1 MKKILFF
8 VLFLA
13 ISIFILSEFVGD
25 KIIKGILEKNI
36 SSSIDRKT
44 EINDLK
50 ISYLKGEAVIKKISV
65 NNKNF
70 PNQLLTV
77 ENAFIKLKSS
87 SIFSNIVEISS
98 VELDGIEFNYYFNLK
113 KAKINDNV
121 KSLNKSI
128 DSNDN
133 ESSSSKQ
140 FNIEKLNIK
149 NIALSVNSP
158 DLKISQTVSL
168 KNMEFNNVGNTQ
180 KSKSYKTIIKDFSK
194 DAAETVKK
202 KFLKS
207 NVKEKIDK
215 LKDINEEKVKDKIK
229 KGLEKNKDK
238 LKDKLKKLIN

>member
-8 VLFLA
+8 ILFLA

-25 KIIKGILEKNI
+25 SIIKGILEKNI

-70 PNQLLTV
+70 PNQLLTID
-77 ENAFIKLKSS
+77 NAFIKLKSS

-202 KFLKS
+202 KFLKI

>member
-8 VLFLA
+8 ILFLA

-70 PNQLLTV
+70 PNQLLTI

-128 DSNDN
+128 DSNDD

-140 FNIEKLNIK
+140 FNIKKLNIK

>member
-70 PNQLLTV
+70 PNQLLTID
-77 ENAFIKLKSS
+77 NAFIKLKSS

-180 KSKSYKTIIKDFSK
+180 KSKSYKTIIKNFSK
-194 DAAETVKK
+194 DAAEIVKK

>member
-8 VLFLA
+8 VLFFA

-50 ISYLKGEAVIKKISV
+50 ISYLKGEAVIKKISL

-70 PNQLLTV
+70 PNQLLTID
-77 ENAFIKLKSS
+77 NAFIKLKSS

-194 DAAETVKK
+194 DAAKTVKK

>member
-8 VLFLA
+8 VLFLV

-25 KIIKGILEKNI
+25 NIIKGILEKNI

-44 EINDLK
+44 EIKDLK

-70 PNQLLTV
+70 PNQLLTID
-77 ENAFIKLKSS
+77 NAFIKLKSS

-128 DSNDN
+128 GSNDN

-238 LKDKLKKLIN
+238 LKNKLKKLIN

>member
-8 VLFLA
+8 ILFLV

-70 PNQLLTV
+70 PNQLLTI

-128 DSNDN
+128 DSNDD

-140 FNIEKLNIK
+140 FNIKKLNIK

>member
-70 PNQLLTV
+70 PNQLLTI

-87 SIFSNIVEISS
+87 SIFSNIIEISS

>member
-8 VLFLA
+8 ILFLA

-25 KIIKGILEKNI
+25 SIIKGILEKNI

-70 PNQLLTV
+70 PNQLLTID
-77 ENAFIKLKSS
+77 NAFIKLKSS

-215 LKDINEEKVKDKIK
+215 LKDINEEKVKDNKIFF
-229 KGLEKNKDK
+229 L
-238 LKDKLKKLIN
+238 

>member
-8 VLFLA
+8 VLFFA

-25 KIIKGILEKNI
+25 NIIKGILEKNI

-70 PNQLLTV
+70 PNQLLTID
-77 ENAFIKLKSS
+77 NAFIKLKSS

>member
-8 VLFLA
+8 VLFLV

-70 PNQLLTV
+70 PNQLLTI

>member
-1 MKKILFF
+1 MKKTLFF
-8 VLFLA
+8 ILFLA

-25 KIIKGILEKNI
+25 SIIKGILEKNI

-44 EINDLK
+44 EINGLK

-70 PNQLLTV
+70 PNQLLTID
-77 ENAFIKLKSS
+77 NAFIKLKSS

-168 KNMEFNNVGNTQ
+168 KNMEFKNVGNTK

-194 DAAETVKK
+194 NAAETVKK
-202 KFLKS
+202 KILTTD
-207 NVKEKIDK
+207 VKQKLDK

-229 KGLEKNKDK
+229 KELEENKEK
-238 LKDKLKKLIN
+238 LKNKLKKLIN

>member
-1 MKKILFF
+1 MKKTLFF
-8 VLFLA
+8 ILFLA

-25 KIIKGILEKNI
+25 SIIKGILEKNI

-70 PNQLLTV
+70 PNQLLTID
-77 ENAFIKLKSS
+77 NAFIKLKSS

-133 ESSSSKQ
+133 ELSSSKQ

-168 KNMEFNNVGNTQ
+168 KNMEFKNVGNTK

-194 DAAETVKK
+194 NAAETVKK
-202 KFLKS
+202 KILTTD
-207 NVKEKIDK
+207 VKQKLDK

-229 KGLEKNKDK
+229 KELEENKEK
-238 LKDKLKKLIN
+238 LKNKLKKLIN

>member
-8 VLFLA
+8 ILFLA

-50 ISYLKGEAVIKKISV
+50 ISYLKGEAVIKKINV

-70 PNQLLTV
+70 PNQLLTID
-77 ENAFIKLKSS
+77 NAFIKLKSS
-87 SIFSNIVEISS
+87 SIFSNVVEISS

-128 DSNDN
+128 DSNDD

-149 NIALSVNSP
+149 NIVLSVNSP

>member
-50 ISYLKGEAVIKKISV
+50 ISYLKGEAVIKKISL

-70 PNQLLTV
+70 PNQLLTI

-87 SIFSNIVEISS
+87 SIFSNIIEISS

-180 KSKSYKTIIKDFSK
+180 KSKSYKTIIKNFSK

>member
-1 MKKILFF
+1 MKKIFFF

-13 ISIFILSEFVGD
+13 ISIFILSEFIGD

-70 PNQLLTV
+70 PNQLLTID
-77 ENAFIKLKSS
+77 NAFIKLKSS

>member
-8 VLFLA
+8 VLFFA

-50 ISYLKGEAVIKKISV
+50 ISYLKGEAVIKKISL

-70 PNQLLTV
+70 PNQLLTI

-180 KSKSYKTIIKDFSK
+180 
-194 DAAETVKK
+194 
-202 KFLKS
+202 
-207 NVKEKIDK
+207 
-215 LKDINEEKVKDKIK
+215 
-229 KGLEKNKDK
+229 
-238 LKDKLKKLIN
+238 

>member
-70 PNQLLTV
+70 PNQLLTID
-77 ENAFIKLKSS
+77 NAFIKLKSS

>member
-8 VLFLA
+8 VLFFA

-70 PNQLLTV
+70 PNQLLTI

-180 KSKSYKTIIKDFSK
+180 KSKSYKTIIKNFSK

>member
-8 VLFLA
+8 VLFFA

-70 PNQLLTV
+70 PNQLLTID
-77 ENAFIKLKSS
+77 NAFIKLKSS

-98 VELDGIEFNYYFNLK
+98 VELDGIEFKYYFNLK

-180 KSKSYKTIIKDFSK
+180 KSKSYKTIIKNFSK
-194 DAAETVKK
+194 DAAEIVKK

-215 LKDINEEKVKDKIK
+215 LIDINE
-229 KGLEKNKDK
+229 
-238 LKDKLKKLIN
+238 

>member
-8 VLFLA
+8 ILFLA
-13 ISIFILSEFVGD
+13 ISIFILSEFIGD
-25 KIIKGILEKNI
+25 SIIKGILEKNI

-70 PNQLLTV
+70 PNQLLTID
-77 ENAFIKLKSS
+77 NAFIKLKSS

>member
-8 VLFLA
+8 VLFLV

-25 KIIKGILEKNI
+25 NIIKGILEKNI

-70 PNQLLTV
+70 PNQLLTID
-77 ENAFIKLKSS
+77 NAFIKLKSS

-98 VELDGIEFNYYFNLK
+98 VKLDGIEFNYYFNLK

-128 DSNDN
+128 DSNNN

-149 NIALSVNSP
+149 NIVLSVNSP

>member
-13 ISIFILSEFVGD
+13 VSIFILSEFVGD

-44 EINDLK
+44 KINDLK
-50 ISYLKGEAVIKKISV
+50 VSFLKGEDVIKKISV
-65 NNKNF
+65 DNKNF
-70 PNQLLTV
+70 PNQLLIID
-77 ENAFIKLKSS
+77 NAFIKLKSS
-87 SIFSNIVEISS
+87 PIFSNILEISS
-98 VELDGIEFNYYFNLK
+98 IELDGIEFNYYFNFN

-128 DSNDN
+128 DSNDD

-202 KFLKS
+202 KFLKG

>member
-8 VLFLA
+8 VLFFA

-70 PNQLLTV
+70 PNQLLTID
-77 ENAFIKLKSS
+77 NAFIKLKSS

-98 VELDGIEFNYYFNLK
+98 VELDGIEFKYYFNLK

-180 KSKSYKTIIKDFSK
+180 KSKSYKTIIKNFSK
-194 DAAETVKK
+194 DAAEIVKK

>member
-8 VLFLA
+8 VLFFA

-50 ISYLKGEAVIKKISV
+50 ISYLKGEAVIKKISL

-70 PNQLLTV
+70 PNQLLTI

-87 SIFSNIVEISS
+87 SIFSNIIEISS

>member
-1 MKKILFF
+1 MKKTLFF
-8 VLFLA
+8 ILFLA

-25 KIIKGILEKNI
+25 SIIKGILEKNI

-70 PNQLLTV
+70 PNQLLTID
-77 ENAFIKLKSS
+77 NAFIKLKSS

-168 KNMEFNNVGNTQ
+168 KNMEFKNVGNTK

-194 DAAETVKK
+194 NAAETVKK
-202 KFLKS
+202 KILTTD
-207 NVKEKIDK
+207 VKQKLDK

-229 KGLEKNKDK
+229 KELEENKEK
-238 LKDKLKKLIN
+238 LKNKLKKLIN

>member
-65 NNKNF
+65 NNKNY
-70 PNQLLTV
+70 PNQLLTID
-77 ENAFIKLKSS
+77 NAFIKLKSS

>member
-180 KSKSYKTIIKDFSK
+180 KSKSYKTIIKNFSK

>member
-1 MKKILFF
+1 MKKFLFLILFF
-8 VLFLA
+8 I

-25 KIIKGILEKNI
+25 NIIKGVLEKNI

-44 EINDLK
+44 EIKDLK
-50 ISYLKGEAVIKKISV
+50 INYLKGEAVIKKISV

-70 PNQLLTV
+70 PNQLLTID
-77 ENAFIKLKSS
+77 NAFIKLKSS

>member
-13 ISIFILSEFVGD
+13 VSIFILSEFVGD

-44 EINDLK
+44 KINDLK
-50 ISYLKGEAVIKKISV
+50 VSFLKGEAVIKKISV
-65 NNKNF
+65 DNKNF
-70 PNQLLTV
+70 PNQLLIID
-77 ENAFIKLKSS
+77 NAFIKLKSS
-87 SIFSNIVEISS
+87 SIFSNILEISS
-98 VELDGIEFNYYFNLK
+98 IELDGIEFNYYFNFN

-128 DSNDN
+128 DSNDD

-202 KFLKS
+202 KFLKG

>member
-8 VLFLA
+8 VLFFA

-70 PNQLLTV
+70 PNQLLTI

-128 DSNDN
+128 DSNDD

-140 FNIEKLNIK
+140 FNIEKLIIK
-149 NIALSVNSP
+149 NITLSVNSP

>member
-25 KIIKGILEKNI
+25 NIIKGVLEKNI

-44 EINDLK
+44 DINDFK

-70 PNQLLTV
+70 PNQLLTID
-77 ENAFIKLKSS
+77 NAFIKLKSS
-87 SIFSNIVEISS
+87 SIFSNIIEISN

-128 DSNDN
+128 DSNDD

-149 NIALSVNSP
+149 NIVLSVNSP

>member
-50 ISYLKGEAVIKKISV
+50 ISYLKGEAVIKKISL

-70 PNQLLTV
+70 PNQLLTI

-87 SIFSNIVEISS
+87 SIFSNIIEISS

>member
-1 MKKILFF
+1 MKKISFF
-8 VLFLA
+8 ILFLA

-70 PNQLLTV
+70 PNQLLTI

-87 SIFSNIVEISS
+87 SIFSNIIEISS

>member
-8 VLFLA
+8 ILFLA

-25 KIIKGILEKNI
+25 SIIKGILEKNI

-70 PNQLLTV
+70 PNQLLTID
-77 ENAFIKLKSS
+77 NAFIKLKSS

-128 DSNDN
+128 DSNDI

>member
-1 MKKILFF
+1 MKKILF
-8 VLFLA
+8 
-13 ISIFILSEFVGD
+13 FILSEFVGD

-70 PNQLLTV
+70 PNQLLTID
-77 ENAFIKLKSS
+77 NAFIKLKSS